1 MRTRSPTLW
10 PRLLNA
16 PLFLLVFQV
25 APVQAH
31 LDENGRVQ
39 IGLGFSSGHFE
50 DREFSCGSIV
60 RRSPVTYSAI
70 GGQADVWASRAVRIS
85 AGGGMLRSSS
95 DSIAVELP
103 RGAFGS
109 ILVAYEGKN
118 FGIGG
123 GVTAWPGSRIEY
135 SQYTTP
141 PGIEVPS
148 QVLPSGYLRFGRADR
163 VHLRFD
169 DNASSAPGALPGYR
183 FGVASGYSERWQ
195 SRWFAGF
202 TGQEKTSGIGGE
214 LGFPLGRRLEPV
226 IHGSASLT
234 KDSPGWSLG
243 LAVRA
248 ALGQQRR
255 P

>member
-1 MRTRSPTLW
+1 MRTPSPTLW
-10 PRLLNA
+10 SRLWNA

-31 LDENGRVQ
+31 LDQSGRIQV
-39 IGLGFSSGHFE
+39 GLGFSSGEFE
-50 DREFSCGSIV
+50 DREFACGSIV
-60 RRSPVTYSAI
+60 RRSPVTYRAI
-70 GGQADVWASRAVRIS
+70 GGQADVWASRSVRIS

-95 DSIAVELP
+95 DSIGVELP
-103 RGAFGS
+103 KGAFGS
-109 ILVAYEGKN
+109 ILVAYEGRN
-118 FGIGG
+118 FGLGG
-123 GVTAWPGSRIEY
+123 GVTAWPGSSIQY
-135 SQYTTP
+135 SQYSTP
-141 PGIEVPS
+141 SGIEVAT
-148 QVLPSGYLRFGRADR
+148 QVLPSGYLRFGRADK

-202 TGQEKTSGIGGE
+202 LGQERTSGIGGE

-226 IHGSASLT
+226 IHGSASLS

-248 ALGQQRR
+248 QLGEPRR

>member
-1 MRTRSPTLW
+1 MRTPPPTKWSRLW
-10 PRLLNA
+10 NA

-31 LDENGRVQ
+31 LDQNGRIQV
-39 IGLGFSSGHFE
+39 GVGFSAGQFE
-50 DREFSCGSIV
+50 DREFSCGSLV
-60 RRSPVTYSAI
+60 RRSPVTYRAI
-70 GGQADVWASRAVRIS
+70 GGQADVWASRSLRIS

-95 DSIAVELP
+95 DSIAVNLP
-103 RGAFGS
+103 KGAFGS

-118 FGIGG
+118 FGFGG
-123 GVTAWPGSRIEY
+123 GVTARPGRSIQF
-135 SQYTTP
+135 SQYSTP
-141 PGIEVPS
+141 PGAKKPS
-148 QVLPSGYLRFGRADR
+148 RVLPSGYLRFGRADK

-183 FGVASGYSERWQ
+183 LGVASGYSERWQ

-202 TGQEKTSGIGGE
+202 LGQERTSGIGWE

-226 IHGSASLT
+226 IHGSASLS
-234 KDSPGWSLG
+234 KYSPGWSLG

-248 ALGQQRR
+248 ALGAPRR